1 MTAVLCIGETKEEYE
16 TGQAKRVCARQ
27 LAAALEGVEADE
39 MNKVIIAYE
48 PVWAIGTGLT
58 ATPAIAQSV
67 HAGIRDW
74 FRQTYGEAVASKV
87 RIQYGGSV
95 KPETVDE
102 LMEAPDVDGCLV
114 GARRSTP
121 NNSGASSASTRP
133 RRDRQRFGQKRSSR
147 AGTSSANRRFG
158 RKSVRCSTGSTR
170 LRGVVQ
176 LGLEERATANEFR
189 RNPGMCRASL

>member
-1 MTAVLCIGETKEEYE
+1 MSAEMAKSVGCTHVLVGHSERRELFGETDEATRLKTRKVIDCDMTAVLCIGETKEEYE

-102 LMEAPDVDGCLV
+102 LMEAPDL
-114 GARRSTP
+114 
-121 NNSGASSASTRP
+121 
-133 RRDRQRFGQKRSSR
+133 
-147 AGTSSANRRFG
+147 
-158 RKSVRCSTGSTR
+158 
-170 LRGVVQ
+170 
-176 LGLEERATANEFR
+176 
-189 RNPGMCRASL
+189 SLIHI